1 MSFEGAAG
9 EKINIEQRVI
19 QINNSFIIR
28 LNYDRRCYNTID
40 RNVSFIDIVCDMFFR
55 VLISMFSGLM
65 ISLDDR
71 GSLLCK
77 VKV

>member
-1 MSFEGAAG
+1 MIDVAM
-9 EKINIEQRVI
+9 
-19 QINNSFIIR
+19 
-28 LNYDRRCYNTID
+28 NTID